1 MKKVILFLMITT
13 GALFAVNTNANFEGC
28 KELRLSEAKSIISC
42 PSGDYE
48 VTFAL
53 NRDKRDIVEEPTII
67 KIGEAPQKV
76 IQYITK

>member
-1 MKKVILFLMITT
+1 MKKTILFLIFISS
-13 GALFAVNTNANFEGC
+13 ALFAAKDDFQGC
-28 KELRLSEAKSIISC
+28 IELKLSEAKSIISC

-53 NRDKRDIVEEPTII
+53 NRDKRDIIEEPTII
-67 KIGEAPQKV
+67 KIGEAPQKI

>member
-1 MKKVILFLMITT
+1 MKKIFFILLIVNIS
-13 GALFAVNTNANFEGC
+13 LFALEDFQGC
-28 KELRLSEAKSIISC
+28 KELKLSEAKSIISC

-53 NRDKRDIVEEPTII
+53 NRDKRDMVEEPNIV